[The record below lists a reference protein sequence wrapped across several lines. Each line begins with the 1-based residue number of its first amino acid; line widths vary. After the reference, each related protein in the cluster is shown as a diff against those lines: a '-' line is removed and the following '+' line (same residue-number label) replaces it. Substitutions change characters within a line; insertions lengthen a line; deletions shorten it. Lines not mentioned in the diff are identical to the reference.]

1 MPVTQVP
8 RAQAAA
14 CGPSHAFVVCFVV
27 LSKLPLCHEEAE
39 TYLMYSIYIIGFAL
53 LNIMRLMLYFTGL
66 LLPNNFQGS
75 VLERTG
81 TYWKFMSSC

>member
-1 MPVTQVP
+1 MVLWYMHVTQVP

-14 CGPSHAFVVCFVV
+14 CGPLHAFVVCFVV

-66 LLPNNFQGS
+66 
-75 VLERTG
+75 
-81 TYWKFMSSC
+81 